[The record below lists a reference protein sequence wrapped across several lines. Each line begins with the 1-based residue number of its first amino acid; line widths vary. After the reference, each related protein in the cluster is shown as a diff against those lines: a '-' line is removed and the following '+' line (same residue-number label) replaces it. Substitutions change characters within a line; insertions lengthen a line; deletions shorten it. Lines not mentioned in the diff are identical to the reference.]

1 MHDTTAIGIWARSFL
16 STWTARSFWCCN
28 IGQSPR
34 TNQSKLKITP
44 EPNGQ
49 GTSRHQ
55 NYTMKQDGSK
65 WHILQTDMNIMN
77 SAGNFSDITLQYTAQ
92 VSVAQGTRFH
102 QVPYSCCGPKCF
114 DQQRPWHRQFSCEK
128 CNWAIRVLVVFS
140 SLGLAT
146 RNNFQSTTWA
156 CYMWKALN
164 RHKLSF
170 SPSPETMW
178 VLILNWRDNHG

>member
-92 VSVAQGTRFH
+92 VSEAQGFT
-102 QVPYSCCGPKCF
+102 KCLIPVAVQNVSTNNDPDTDSF
-114 DQQRPWHRQFSCEK
+114 PVRNATGQF
-128 CNWAIRVLVVFS
+128 V
-140 SLGLAT
+140 SLLFLA
-146 RNNFQSTTWA
+146 
-156 CYMWKALN
+156 L
-164 RHKLSF
+164 L
-170 SPSPETMW
+170 
-178 VLILNWRDNHG
+178 G